1 MSFTDEL
8 LTTLA
13 LPRPTETELIHR
25 TTVINV
31 GGSIEGYCNCQR
43 WFMESAGTDETSRA
57 WVHAAAR
64 KHTEDAL

>member
-13 LPRPTETELIHR
+13 APRPTEKALTHR
-25 TTVINV
+25 TTVVNV
-31 GGSIEGYCNCQR
+31 GGSIEGYCKCQR
-43 WFMESAGTDETSRA
+43 WFMESHGTDESSRA

-64 KHTEDAL
+64 KHTEDGK